1 MNENNITICTPVP
14 VDNLIQVVSFDRAL
28 SRNARRRDI
37 SQNLDAFRAQ
47 FSGKPPVID
56 ISSTCVNQS
65 HYLFTLD
72 WLTIRMTQNFNLSH
86 FEQGFMDFDEYR
98 LELLD
103 NNGTKI
109 FKNIANVYFR
119 EGKDSIGSGSIYVK
133 VGQICFNSR
142 LPTHNQT
149 CTYKLENWVFYDSEM
164 WQTNK
169 VALTTGFMDAINS
182 TYLGLSR
189 VDIAVDGVDLDN
201 FATDVLKHNVFHQLF
216 RQNMCSLASSNE
228 ILSTN
233 FRVGSNKGD
242 KTCVYYNKT
251 KEIHDRGYKKQY
263 ILDYF
268 KSNGFDLSVDIKRFE
283 LRLKSSAIKTM
294 KGFKI
299 SDLFNPQ
306 KLAEIVHFQLT
317 GFFEFVESKHSDSRK
332 SRRPRIRIF
341 DFRNAVKQTYIRVDR
356 VLLDGQRSP
365 KIFVKQCLKKA
376 YTNWN
381 AAAYYYLKSAF
392 ETVETYRLEHWL
404 TDNTN
409 RFLGE
414 FERLVT
420 ASLMPKGSLAHFSSN
435 EISSKCHPW
444 FFGCTDIMDL
454 LKQANELPL
463 TVFRTVY
470 TYPDNAQYLSK

>member
-1 MNENNITICTPVP
+1 MIENNITICTPVP

-28 SRNARRRDI
+28 SRNARPRDI

-149 CTYKLENWVFYDSEM
+149 FTYKLENWVFYDSEM

-189 VDIAVDGVDLDN
+189 VDIAVDGVDLKN
-201 FATDVLKHNVFHQLF
+201 IVL
-216 RQNMCSLASSNE
+216 
-228 ILSTN
+228 
-233 FRVGSNKGD
+233 
-242 KTCVYYNKT
+242 
-251 KEIHDRGYKKQY
+251 
-263 ILDYF
+263 
-268 KSNGFDLSVDIKRFE
+268 
-283 LRLKSSAIKTM
+283 
-294 KGFKI
+294 
-299 SDLFNPQ
+299 
-306 KLAEIVHFQLT
+306 
-317 GFFEFVESKHSDSRK
+317 
-332 SRRPRIRIF
+332 
-341 DFRNAVKQTYIRVDR
+341 
-356 VLLDGQRSP
+356 
-365 KIFVKQCLKKA
+365 
-376 YTNWN
+376 
-381 AAAYYYLKSAF
+381 
-392 ETVETYRLEHWL
+392 
-404 TDNTN
+404 
-409 RFLGE
+409 
-414 FERLVT
+414 
-420 ASLMPKGSLAHFSSN
+420 
-435 EISSKCHPW
+435 
-444 FFGCTDIMDL
+444 
-454 LKQANELPL
+454 
-463 TVFRTVY
+463 
-470 TYPDNAQYLSK
+470 